1 MAATLLEKGIAEL
14 GLTNGDASNSPIS
27 VSFPLP
33 HAPQTNV
40 HVQLHDNGPNILLF
54 LATSTPESSNA
65 APLGSFVYA
74 MPNVCSFPLTNLP
87 VEMLIK
93 VAQRNNPSDPLSTPL
108 FTPASTLDF
117 TTRMA
122 KVLTRRLKKP
132 VYVGNS
138 ISFASAGMGGT
149 VEEEM
154 EGFKRVVEV
163 VVGLVHKEKTAES

>member
-1 MAATLLEKGIAEL
+1 MVATLEKGIGEL
-14 GLTNGDASNSPIS
+14 GLLNGEASTSPIS

-33 HAPQTNV
+33 RAPQTNI

-74 MPNVCSFPLTNLP
+74 MPN
-87 VEMLIK
+87 
-93 VAQRNNPSDPLSTPL
+93 RNNPSDPLSTPL
-108 FTPASTLDF
+108 FTPPTTLDF
-117 TTRMA
+117 TTRIA
-122 KVLTRRLKKP
+122 KILTRKLKKP

-163 VVGLVHKEKTAES
+163 VVGLVNTEKGAES